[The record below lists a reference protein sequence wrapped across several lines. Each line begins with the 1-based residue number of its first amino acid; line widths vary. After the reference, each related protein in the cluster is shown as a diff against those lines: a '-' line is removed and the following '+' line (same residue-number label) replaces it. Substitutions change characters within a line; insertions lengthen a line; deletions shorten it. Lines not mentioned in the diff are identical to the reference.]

1 MDFWVSLMK
10 SKVKIKSDKNFENL
24 SKELAKLGSSII
36 LKSLELIE
44 SREAK
49 YEEQDEEERNT
60 NKRTKK
66 RRMMMKNTRREEEE
80 ERQI

>member
-1 MDFWVSLMK
+1 MQITPKLDSGPILMK
-10 SKVKIKSDKNFENL
+10 SKVKSKAIQIENL

-49 YEEQDEEERNT
+49 YEEQDESKVSYAK
-60 NKRTKK
+60 NKKK
-66 RRMMMKNTRREEEE
+66 GRIKNSMEK
-80 ERQI
+80 